1 MSDQPQ
7 SDPFRSESSPDGH
20 PLSERFALDA
30 RCDPPFLV
38 LTLAAGAI
46 ATLGLLAN
54 SSAVVIGAM
63 LVAPWMLP
71 LRAAAF
77 GILQGRLLLV
87 GRALL
92 TLLIG
97 IALTVGLSVLL
108 GLGVGLPILGSEV
121 AARTQPNLLDLGVA
135 LVAGAIAA
143 YASVSSKAISSLAGT
158 AIAVALVPP
167 VCAFGL
173 LLAQAQGREALGAAL
188 LFAANLLGILSGALV
203 TLAVS
208 QPELRLNL
216 WRSRLGLV
224 NLLLTA
230 LLLVP
235 LSGSFVS
242 LMAQSRQSAALV
254 EIQQAI
260 TASLKNNTLTLGK
273 DSELINVR
281 IDWSQNPPLI
291 RAAVRVTNPRLPTAR
306 QVADV
311 QAVINAQQPLR
322 YRLIVQRVS
331 VDVIGPET
339 EPNPAEVI
347 PRDPVAAEGLS
358 NALAAPEPEASA

>member
-1 MSDQPQ
+1 MSD
-7 SDPFRSESSPDGH
+7 H
-20 PLSERFALDA
+20 PLSEQFELDA
-30 RCDPPFLV
+30 RSDQPFLV

-46 ATLGLLAN
+46 STLGMLAN

-63 LVAPWMLP
+63 LIAPWMLP

-92 TLLIG
+92 TLVIG
-97 IALTVGLSVLL
+97 ISITVVLSLLL
-108 GLGVGLPILGSEV
+108 GASVGLPILGSEV

-173 LLAQAQGREALGAAL
+173 LLAKAQWGEALGAAL

-203 TLAVS
+203 TLAS
-208 QPELRLNL
+208 CQPELRLNL

-224 NLLLTA
+224 SLLLTG
-230 LLLVP
+230 LLLIP
-235 LSGSFVS
+235 LSGSFLS
-242 LMAQSRQSAALV
+242 LMAQARRAVALNQ
-254 EIQQAI
+254 IQEAI
-260 TASLKNNTLTLGK
+260 TASLKNRTLTHGK
-273 DSELINVR
+273 DSELMNVR

-291 RAAVRVTNPRLPTAR
+291 RAAVRVTNPRLPTTR

-311 QAVINAQQPLR
+311 QAYINQQQPIR

-339 EPNPAEVI
+339 EPNPPELVPKEPTSSEVLNRA
-347 PRDPVAAEGLS
+347 PSDPDRQ
-358 NALAAPEPEASA
+358 APE